1 MQNQIIIPDNE
12 AHWLE
17 LRTKDVTSTEAGA
30 LFGLSDSSWIP
41 TLFELWHRKK
51 DNITVDFKP
60 NERLIWGKRMEATIA
75 LGIAEDNGWKVRR
88 MSEYIRIPELRAG
101 ASFDYECTENS
112 DDPNTCLLE
121 IKNLDSLMLKTKWI
135 QDEDGNFEATPSIE
149 LQVQYQ
155 LFVSGKPHAYIAGFV
170 GGNKV
175 VLIKREAD
183 LEIHEAI
190 KTNLKAFWKSI
201 DENIPPEPDFSKDA
215 KTISKLYGYSEPG
228 KIYSA
233 EGDLEI
239 LTLATRYKE
248 LGEAV
253 KACDIERDGIKSQL
267 LIKVG
272 DSEKV
277 IGDGFSI
284 SAGMIGPARVEY
296 DRQGYRTF
304 RINWKREKV

>member
-17 LRTKDVTSTEAGA
+17 LKTKDVTSTEISA
-30 LFGLSDSSWIP
+30 LYGLNP
-41 TLFELWHRKK
+41 YMTEFELWHRKK
-51 DNITVDFKP
+51 ENITVDFLMH
-60 NERLIWGKRMEATIA
+60 ERVEWGMYLEDSIA
-75 LGIAEDNGWKVRR
+75 KKLAVDNKWQIRN
-88 MSEYIRIPELRAG
+88 MDEYIRIPELRLA
-101 ASFDYECTENS
+101 ASFDFSIEGENLG
-112 DDPNTCLLE
+112 LLE
-121 IKNLDSLMLKTKWI
+121 VKNVDSLIYRDKWI
-135 QDEDGNFEATPSIE
+135 IDGDNVEAPPHIE
-149 LQVQYQ
+149 FQCYCQML
-155 LFVSGKPHAYIAGFV
+155 VSNRKFAYIGALI
-170 GGNKV
+170 GGNRA
-175 VLIKREAD
+175 VLIRREAD
-183 LEIHEAI
+183 QEIFDSMIA
-190 KTNLKAFWKSI
+190 KVKAFWKSI

-284 SAGMIGPARVEY
+284 SAGMIGPARIEY

-304 RINWKREKV
+304 RINWKREKK